1 MRNIERLIVYPTVV
15 ALLFAVTL
23 LYRQQR
29 TLQTELAR
37 QAKMTT
43 RMVQEQTATA
53 SEEAQETTKQD
64 KEDKKVLDNI
74 LAPFYNGASE
84 VGKLLDLL
92 PDLSPVSH

>member
-1 MRNIERLIVYPTVV
+1 MRNIERLIVYPTVI
-15 ALLFAVTL
+15 ALICTVTL
-23 LYRQQR
+23 LYKEQR

-37 QAKMTT
+37 QALMTT
-43 RMVQEQTATA
+43 RMVQEQTASV
-53 SEEAQETTKQD
+53 SEETRQTTTQN
-64 KEDKKVLDNI
+64 KEDKKVLDSI